1 MLRGTCYRAVH
12 DFSCS
17 LLTFCQQ
24 DRWTVRSR
32 TSSQPILPNEL
43 HLSILRFTVVLS
55 FIFKL
60 FVLDLVVSASDG
72 EGFCMGATAREGDG
86 ADT

>member
-1 MLRGTCYRAVH
+1 MLVVTALFKIFVSKTAGQFAPVPRRNPYYQTNY
-12 DFSCS
+12 
-17 LLTFCQQ
+17 TY
-24 DRWTVRSR
+24 
-32 TSSQPILPNEL
+32 L

-72 EGFCMGATAREGDG
+72 EGFCMGATTREGDG